1 MSKITKH
8 EYDNLAI
15 KIEEYISRNHYG
27 GKTGVKMLN
36 LANIFEVTDRVIR
49 DKITAIRLYG
59 KFYIKGSH
67 KGYYA
72 IDNNNVVDNQLVK
85 TTVNSIKRQVAVN
98 PDVLNIFYS
107 EMNKI
112 KQSIS
117 VGDHVAGN

>member
-1 MSKITKH
+1 MSKITEH

-27 GKTGVKMLN
+27 GKTGIKMLN

-59 KFYIKGSH
+59 KFYIKG

-72 IDNNNVVDNQLVK
+72 IENNNVVDGQLVK
-85 TTVNSIKRQVAVN
+85 IVMNSIKRQVAVN

-117 VGDHVAGN
+117 VGD